1 MNDCSQEGDPVMD
14 ENQHALQQF
23 VQHEATYWS
32 HLKATPY
39 CKAIM
44 QFATTGTPLSL
55 KHWLRFMMQSP
66 SALTLA
72 ELARLFDEED
82 TMSVAASIITPPKHQ
97 RMELLRLILFS
108 ILHPSSRVRVQ
119 WDSYILL
126 VLSTVLCITPF
137 VICFDLGDVAS
148 DQLSFLGAEKKADE
162 LLKERKC
169 SMKRL

>member
-1 MNDCSQEGDPVMD
+1 MD
-14 ENQHALQQF
+14 ENQRALQLF
-23 VQHEATYWS
+23 IQHEATYWS

-44 QFATTGTPLSL
+44 QFTTTGRPLTL

-66 SALTLA
+66 SALALA

-82 TMSVAASIITPPKHQ
+82 TVSVVASIITPPKHQ
-97 RMELLRLILFS
+97 RMELLCLILFS

-148 DQLSFLGAEKKADE
+148 DRPSFLGAKSRRRD
-162 LLKERKC
+162 
-169 SMKRL
+169 